1 MRSILTSIA
10 IFTGIVLPTVGL
22 SQAYLSPEQVL
33 QQEESS
39 FLRPGRQRG
48 AQWAADLQVQQN
60 IERHPVMVTYPWDPE
75 PVANELPPPTQVPV
89 GQAMP
94 MDEAFGYGN
103 DTVSN
108 RLLERIAQ
116 EQMLLRTGFLASTA
130 GYGRAPLAGTGPG
143 AVIAAITMIGAT
155 VWTLRRARTLEKFV
169 RGA

>member
-10 IFTGIVLPTVGL
+10 IVTGIVIPTL
-22 SQAYLSPEQVL
+22 SLGQAYLSPEQVL

-39 FLRPGRQRG
+39 FLRPGGPRG

-75 PVANELPPPTQVPV
+75 PVAQDLPPPTQVPI
-89 GQAMP
+89 GQAIP
-94 MDEAFGYGN
+94 ADQLGGY

-130 GYGRAPLAGTGPG
+130 GYGRNPLAGTGPESVLVAVTIVG
-143 AVIAAITMIGAT
+143 ASI
-155 VWTLRRARTLEKFV
+155 WTLRKARSMEKFV
-169 RGA
+169 RGV